1 MVEIRTVEDRAELS
15 QVFDLLSGAMAERID
30 TSDVRF
36 RDLDAR
42 FPTDRPLMLAAVAQG
57 RPVGGALAFRNDDD
71 WASLRMIGVVEEYR
85 HRGVGRRLVDHVET
99 EARTLG
105 VEALGLGTD
114 DDLVGFYFH
123 LGYTPNLLLQWVYD
137 PERYEQESDAVL
149 RGPLA
154 GLRHWHS
161 SFNHVPQLF
170 VELDQPRLDLG
181 QTLGDMVS
189 GCHVGFMMSK
199 KLTAASLTS

>member
-1 MVEIRTVEDRAELS
+1 MVEIRPVEDRAELS
-15 QVFDLLSGAMAERID
+15 QVFDLLGGAMAERID
-30 TSDVRF
+30 TSDFRF

-42 FPTDRPLMLAAVAQG
+42 FPADRPLMLVAVAQG
-57 RPVGGALAFRNDDD
+57 RPIGGALAFRNDDG
-71 WASLRMIGVVEEYR
+71 WATLRMIGVVEEYR

-114 DDLVGFYFH
+114 DDLVGFYLH

-137 PERYEQESDAVL
+137 RARYEQESNAVL
-149 RGPLA
+149 GGPLA
-154 GLRHWHS
+154 GLPHWRS

-170 VELDQPRLDLG
+170 VELDQPRLDVR
-181 QTLGDMVS
+181 QTVADMVR

-199 KLTAASLTS
+199 RLTAPRSA